1 MAQHTT
7 TMTNRHLAAL
17 SLGVLLL
24 AGCATHPS
32 ERIEADGRY
41 CFRTGDRLYVICTDE
56 PVPPAE
62 VESEVK
68 RFDSTPVVLTVFI
81 VRQQWADTVNRV
93 EIRIDDKARVTTVP
107 QSLIRLRLQPGGHDL
122 ALISNEQES
131 VLRISGKAGEVQF
144 LELQGSAWPWSG
156 HYRWNFNDPHD
167 ARARALASRLIALVD
182 LTQ

>member
-1 MAQHTT
+1 
-7 TMTNRHLAAL
+7 MTNRHLASL

-24 AGCATHPS
+24 AGCATHPP
-32 ERIEADGRY
+32 ERTEAHGRY
-41 CFRTGDRLYVICTDE
+41 CFRTGDRLYVTCTDD

-62 VESEVK
+62 VDSEVK
-68 RFDSTPVVLTVFI
+68 RFEPTQGMLTVFI
-81 VRQQWADTVNRV
+81 VRQRWADTVSRV
-93 EIRIDDKARVTTVP
+93 QVQIDDQARISTVP

-144 LELQGSAWPWSG
+144 LELQGSAWPWGG
-156 HYRWNFNDPHD
+156 HYRWNFNDLRD